1 MVTLAA
7 GHSLNWFKETFA
19 PTKSFEELL
28 SRVDEIML
36 DSLGLFFTSYL
47 VGERTPY
54 FDSQIIGI
62 DTRHTLDNFARAVL
76 EGVTFSLKDSQR
88 FVDPDGELKWLVSVI
103 DGVKNRSWLQ
113 MQADIFVLPVTTL
126 KVEQGPGFGADMLAA
141 VGVGWF
147 ASLTECAECFVR
159 YGEVFTPNLENVAKY
174 AKLYASYQK
183 IYPQT
188 KVICEGEIVIEKHSE
203 D

>member
-62 DTRHTLDNFARAVL
+62 DTRHTLDHFARAVS

-88 FVDPDGELKWLVSVI
+88 FVDPNGELKRLVSVV
-103 DGVKNRSWLQ
+103 GVVKNRSWLQ
-113 MQADIFVLPVTTL
+113 MKADIFVLPHL
-126 KVEQGPGFGADMLAA
+126 L
-141 VGVGWF
+141 
-147 ASLTECAECFVR
+147 
-159 YGEVFTPNLENVAKY
+159 NVLSALSAMVKFLRQTW
-174 AKLYASYQK
+174 KLRQSMPSSK
-183 IYPQT
+183 IYSQT
-188 KVICEGEIVIEKHSE
+188 KVICGG
-203 D
+203 DQGR